1 MVQSLYSTHILTVQ
15 INSIGIKD
23 NDRLQS
29 IIRHSLQPVEN
40 PDTVL
45 MIPAADGQ
53 DEENWADSE
62 GSSTSTQELTKG
74 TASKDRKNYRK
85 KS

>member
-1 MVQSLYSTHILTVQ
+1 MFVNGYCTDCIT
-15 INSIGIKD
+15 GIKD
-23 NDRLQS
+23 NVRLQS

-45 MIPAADGQ
+45 MIPTADGQ

-62 GSSTSTQELTKG
+62 GSSIDENSKKG
-74 TASKDRKNYRK
+74 TSRKERK
-85 KS
+85 GSFHCYVK

>member
-1 MVQSLYSTHILTVQ
+1 MLIMQ
-15 INSIGIKD
+15 INSTGIKD

-29 IIRHSLQPVEN
+29 IIRNSLQPVEN

-45 MIPAADGQ
+45 MIPTVDGQ

-62 GSSTSTQELTKG
+62 GSSTSTQELAKG
-74 TASKDRKNYRK
+74 TTSKDRKDTVK
-85 KS
+85 KKL